1 MSPGESGVMQAGE
14 MIVNPD
20 DCVLVTGA
28 SGFIGG
34 RVVASLV
41 RRGFKNIRCLV
52 RSPHSTPQ
60 LERVLCSCPA
70 GVRIAR
76 VEGNL
81 LSRED
86 CHAATAGVSV
96 VYHLA
101 AGRGVKYFPDAFLNS
116 VVTARNL
123 MEACRS
129 VPSLR
134 RVVSVSS
141 LSVYSN
147 LQKPS
152 RRLLDECCPV
162 DAEPH
167 LRGDAYTFAKVKQDA
182 MVAECGRRFAIPYV
196 IVRPGVVFGPGNE
209 AIHGR
214 VGLGTFGLFLHLGGR
229 NPVPLTYVDNCA
241 DAIVLAGLTPGIDG
255 EVFNIVDDQPPTSRQ
270 FLRLYKKHVRRFG
283 SVYVPHA
290 LSYLL
295 CWAWESYSRR
305 SHGQLP
311 PVFNRKMWHAYWKA
325 TEYSNAKARTLLNW
339 VPSVSTTDALRA
351 HFDACRTEQR
361 SA

>member
-1 MSPGESGVMQAGE
+1 MQTGE
-14 MIVNPD
+14 MTVDRD
-20 DCVLVTGA
+20 DCILVTGA
-28 SGFIGG
+28 TGFIGS

-41 RRGFKNIRCLV
+41 CRGFRNLRCLG
-52 RSPHSTPQ
+52 RSPGTTPH
-60 LERVLCSCPA
+60 LERALRSCPA
-70 GVRIAR
+70 GVRIAM

-86 CHAATAGVSV
+86 CHAATRGVSL

-101 AGRGVKYFPDAFLNS
+101 AGRGVKSFPDAFLNS
-116 VVTARNL
+116 VVTTRNL
-123 MEACRS
+123 MEACRT
-129 VPSLR
+129 VPSLQ

-141 LSVYSN
+141 MSVYSN

-152 RRLLDECCPV
+152 RRLLDESCPV
-162 DAEPH
+162 DAEAH
-167 LRGDAYTFAKVKQDA
+167 VRGDAYTFAKVKQDA
-182 MVAECGRRFAIPYV
+182 MVADCGRRFGIPYV

-229 NPVPLTYVDNCA
+229 NPVPFTYVENCA
-241 DAIVLAGLTPGIDG
+241 DAIVLAGLIRGIDG
-255 EVFNIVDDQPPTSRQ
+255 EVFNIVDDKPPSSRQ
-270 FLRLYKKHVRRFG
+270 FLRLYKRHVKRFR

-290 LSYLL
+290 LSFLL

-305 SHGQLP
+305 SRGQLP
-311 PVFNRKMWHAYWKA
+311 PVFNRKMWHVYWKPTA
-325 TEYSNAKARTLLNW
+325 YSNAKATTALNW
-339 VPSVSTTDALRA
+339 VPSVSMTDALRA
-351 HFDACRTEQR
+351 HFEACRTEQP